1 VSELIKE
8 MILYNEELK
17 ISIWMACKEKYL
29 SFVEEALAAQ
39 HILIVVG
46 VVTLYEWSDIKEAR
60 VESER
65 NENMWNN
72 DTTVPISSF
81 LLDAPV
87 QLVALVK

>member
-46 VVTLYEWSDIKEAR
+46 VVTLYE
-60 VESER
+60 
-65 NENMWNN
+65 
-72 DTTVPISSF
+72 
-81 LLDAPV
+81 
-87 QLVALVK
+87 